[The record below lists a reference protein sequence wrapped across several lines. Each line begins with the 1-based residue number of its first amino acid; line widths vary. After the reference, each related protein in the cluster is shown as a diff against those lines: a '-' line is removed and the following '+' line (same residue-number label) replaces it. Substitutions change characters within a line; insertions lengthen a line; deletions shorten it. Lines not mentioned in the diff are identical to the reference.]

1 MAKEEEHG
9 SHPAPR
15 WEIVTKAYD
24 MIEQRYRSMVEN
36 AQQYNKAVEV
46 INKRF
51 TNE

>member
-24 MIEQRYRSMVEN
+24 MIDADMDKMVNDLSMNYFCLLYTSDAADE
-36 AQQYNKAVEV
+36 
-46 INKRF
+46 
-51 TNE
+51 